1 MPAGIVY
8 NNNNK
13 TRFALYL
20 RTENIVLT
28 PWRVEQQ
35 QPPPSF
41 PIIELTFFLF
51 FFLGLTDTCV
61 PFDYKQRLLF
71 CSEI

>member
-41 PIIELTFFLF
+41 PIIELTFFCF
-51 FFLGLTDTCV
+51 FSWSD
-61 PFDYKQRLLF
+61 
-71 CSEI
+71 